1 MEIKTKFNV
10 GDEVY
15 VISTFY
21 AEMTAKKHKIEKIKI
36 KVDKFNNISI
46 RYTIFGQEF
55 DESCVFNT
63 KEELKN
69 YFFKD

>member
-1 MEIKTKFNV
+1 MEIKTKFNPGERV
-10 GDEVY
+10 WCIRTYYEEIKLTNEPV
-15 VISTFY
+15 
-21 AEMTAKKHKIEKIKI
+21 EKIAIKI
-36 KVDKFNNISI
+36 DSYGINSI

-55 DESCVFNT
+55 DESCVFAT